1 MLLKL
6 KLKLK
11 LLTRKETQEEI
22 KATEKE
28 PKKES
33 AMIAARNGNRLLLPL
48 TTFEIWAA
56 VMLFMLNSCIRYTI
70 RFAMIPAEASDDPV
84 AAPVQEH
91 ANVMKIDSKK

>member
-48 TTFEIWAA
+48 TTFEI
-56 VMLFMLNSCIRYTI
+56 
-70 RFAMIPAEASDDPV
+70 
-84 AAPVQEH
+84 
-91 ANVMKIDSKK
+91 